1 MNKAANS
8 YWTDTRL
15 AAQRP
20 AARALTL
27 ASPLHEFPS
36 PRGGAATA
44 TAASVTATR
53 TTTVVA
59 ATRADVRH
67 RRFAI
72 PSWVVFGMV
81 ILATF
86 ALCVSVTMRTHA
98 ERLSAEQKYERMNV
112 EVESLRHTNRTI
124 ERQVERLQT
133 RDAHA
138 IEAAARANLNM
149 VRADEIVVP
158 VE

>member
-20 AARALTL
+20 VARSLTL
-27 ASPLHEFPS
+27 ASPLNEFSS
-36 PRGGAATA
+36 PRGAAAAASPAATL
-44 TAASVTATR
+44 TATR
-53 TTTVVA
+53 TTSA
-59 ATRADVRH
+59 ATRADARH
-67 RRFAI
+67 RRFAV

-112 EVESLRHTNRTI
+112 EVENLRNTNRSI
-124 ERQVERLQT
+124 EHQVERLRT
-133 RDAHA
+133 DPRA
-138 IEAAARANLNM
+138 IEAAARTHLNM